1 MIMLNGTP
9 VHWSSRKQTD
19 STAYSSALA
28 EIYALSE
35 TVRAARLYV
44 WRCEEMCM
52 NVTWP
57 LVVQV
62 DNQQAI
68 SFQRGTCLQSRIRG
82 VVSMREDWVQELR
95 DANKISVLKVKGTQN
110 PANILTKCMPN
121 WKFQKE
127 LNLITGQQRAHKIA
141 NFMEKY

>member
-1 MIMLNGTP
+1 
-9 VHWSSRKQTD
+9 
-19 STAYSSALA
+19 
-28 EIYALSE
+28 
-35 TVRAARLYV
+35 
-44 WRCEEMCM
+44 M

-62 DNQQAI
+62 DNQQAV